1 MTVRHLLEI
10 DDLSSDELHD
20 VLDRAAVVEPAR
32 VLAGRGAALV
42 FAKPSAR
49 TRNSTEMAVAQ
60 LGGHPIS
67 IQADEVGI
75 DTRETAEDVARTLAC
90 YHLLIGARV
99 FDHSVLE
106 RMAAVSPVPIVNLL
120 SDEAHP
126 LQAIADLLTIRS
138 VFGQL
143 AGRTVAYV
151 GDANNVARS
160 LAIAAGM
167 VGMQVRLGCP
177 PGYDADETMLDR
189 IRATGVDPLVTHR
202 IEEAVEGV
210 DVVYTDVWTS
220 MGQEQESA
228 ERLKAFESFTV
239 NESVMAR
246 ASDDAV
252 FLHCLPAHRG
262 EEVTA
267 DIVDG
272 VTSRVWE
279 QATQRMHAARAAFWW
294 LVEQAEQGP

>member
-1 MTVRHLLEI
+1 MSVRHLLEI

-20 VLDRAAVVEPAR
+20 VLDRAAVAAPEP
-32 VLAGRGAALV
+32 VLSGLGAALV

-75 DTRETAEDVARTLAC
+75 DSRETAEDVARTLAC
-90 YHLLIGARV
+90 YHALIGARV
-99 FDHSVLE
+99 FEHSVLE
-106 RMAAVSPVPIVNLL
+106 RMAAVSPVPVVNLL

-126 LQAIADLLTIRS
+126 LQAIADLLTIRAA
-138 VFGQL
+138 GGDL
-143 AGRTVAYV
+143 AGKTVAYV

-167 VGMQVRLGCP
+167 VGMKVRLGCP
-177 PGYDADETMLDR
+177 PGYDADATMLDR
-189 IRATGVDPLVTHR
+189 IRATGAEPLVTHR
-202 IEEAVEGV
+202 IEEAVDGV

-220 MGQEQESA
+220 MGQEEESA
-228 ERLKAFESFTV
+228 DRLRAFEGFTV
-239 NESVMAR
+239 DASIMDR
-246 ASDDAV
+246 AAHDAV

-272 VTSRVWE
+272 PRSWVWE
-279 QATQRMHAARAAFWW
+279 QATQRMHAARAVFWW
-294 LVEQAEQGP
+294 LVEQAGPA